1 MTLKREI
8 NFTSLANME
17 NFIINN
23 RNIIY
28 LVVDW
33 QHLRIVC
40 KDRKE

>member
-1 MTLKREI
+1 MTAKREI
-8 NFTSLANME
+8 NFTSKSHME

-23 RNIIY
+23 RNITY

>member
-1 MTLKREI
+1 MTAKEI
-8 NFTSLANME
+8 KFITKSEME

-23 RNIIY
+23 RNITY

-33 QHLRIVC
+33 QHLRIIC